1 MVLEC
6 KIGRYLCEPCISY
19 DGKVGNKLL
28 PGETLRI
35 VMGDDKLSFIIL
47 NKKIYSSIELN
58 INKE

>member
-19 DGKVGNKLL
+19 DREVGNKLL

-35 VMGDDKLSFIIL
+35 VMGDDKLRFIIL
-47 NKKIYSSIELN
+47 NKYA
-58 INKE
+58 KERNMP